1 LNGFVDWHGIVAS
14 CIHNSKNA
22 VSRCIVKQIP
32 IRDTNGSVC
41 AVRESLKISH
51 AVNFSRLASL
61 GSHFRD
67 STNSN
72 EWNSILP
79 FDATH
84 ALADAESF
92 F

>member
-14 CIHNSKNA
+14 CIRRSKNA
-22 VSRCIVKQIP
+22 VSRCTVEHIP
-32 IRDTNGSVC
+32 IGDPNRSVC